1 MLKHSKLIPVVAL
14 AVLTCCLGSA
24 NAAVT
29 NAPEASLKVN
39 AVRVS
44 RATQDFSRRFPG
56 IYTGDNRPGVYL
68 QLLLTLNAGTMLPV
82 TREAITVETLVDDT
96 YQSLLG
102 TGNESSY
109 SSGENQ
115 TAVSEDART
124 LLFTVGTSRVPAEEA
139 GRLFVRGSVQ
149 ARVSRGEA
157 LVATNELPVAVGNEA
172 MIGPFRTIIRSVSDS
187 GGSGASVMLAVE
199 GDASRIQRLRVMER
213 GGKVLND
220 DRRSRFGTSST
231 DRPATVYLNLQSLP
245 KDAIVLE
252 FTYQE
257 KTELVRIPF
266 EAQVDIGVTKAGPIQ
281 ALDAGTPARGGSRP
295 WPPPREVPGQSMP
308 PRRAAFDPAR
318 IPQTNAPKSDSVK
331 LDKATV
337 DLFSLTV
344 AKPLPSEM
352 KGSEWKTPPSPAF
365 YASGF
370 TVVRLL
376 LSTPGADI
384 LSLAPDAVSISRFED
399 DKGGQLDTAVYR
411 ETSPSYSSSY
421 SGSPSSGTWPYVRR
435 STDGQQTLLHLSLAT
450 APTPGA
456 TRCTL
461 AGKIQ
466 ARIGRSETTN
476 TVAALELKN
485 GQSFTAGPFTGR
497 VETIRQSAPSTP
509 ATRDG
514 AEIELWLSLKG
525 PVARLRLIEF
535 LDSAGKPMAVLSTAT
550 DDARGERAETRTLF
564 RFSTPPTGSVGVRVR
579 YYESDEMVQVPFEL
593 STGIGL

>member
-1 MLKHSKLIPVVAL
+1 MFKRTKILSVVAL
-14 AVLTCCLGSA
+14 AVFACCLRSA

-44 RATQDFSRRFPG
+44 RVTQDISRRFAG
-56 IYTGDNRPGVYL
+56 IYTSDNRPGVYL
-68 QLLLTLNAGTMLPV
+68 QLLLSLSEGTMLPV
-82 TREAITVETLVDDT
+82 TREAITIETFVDDT
-96 YQSLLG
+96 YQSLLS
-102 TGNESSY
+102 TGNEASY
-109 SSGENQ
+109 SSGDSQ
-115 TAVSEDART
+115 TAMSEDSRT

-139 GRLFVRGSVQ
+139 GRIFVRGSVQ
-149 ARVSRGEA
+149 ARISRGGA
-157 LVATNELPVAVGNEA
+157 LVATNQLAIAVGNEA
-172 MIGPFRTIIRSVSDS
+172 MIGPFRTVIRSVSDS
-187 GGSGASVMLAVE
+187 GLGGASVILAVE
-199 GDASRIQRLRVMER
+199 GDASRIQRLRVLEP

-220 DRRSRFGTSST
+220 DRRSRFTASSAE
-231 DRPATVYLNLQSLP
+231 RPATMYLSFQSLP
-245 KDAIVLE
+245 KDAILLE
-252 FTYQE
+252 FTYLE

-281 ALDAGTPARGGSRP
+281 VLDAATPAKAGSRP
-295 WPPPREVPGQSMP
+295 WPPPREVPGQLLP
-308 PRRAAFDPAR
+308 PRRAGLDTSL
-318 IPQTNAPKSDSVK
+318 ISMTNAPKADSVK

-370 TVVRLL
+370 TVARLL

-384 LSLAPDAVSISRFED
+384 LSLAPDAVSVSRFED
-399 DKGGQLDTAVYR
+399 DKGGPLDTAVYR
-411 ETSPSYSSSY
+411 ENTPSY
-421 SGSPSSGTWPYVRR
+421 GTWPNLRR
-435 STDGQQTLLHLSLAT
+435 STDGQQALLQLSLAT

-461 AGKIQ
+461 VGKIQ
-466 ARIGRSETTN
+466 VRVGRSETTN
-476 TVAALELKN
+476 TVAAMELKN

-497 VETIRQSAPSTP
+497 VETIRQSAPLTP
-509 ATRDG
+509 AARDG

-525 PVARLRLIEF
+525 PVARLRMIEF
-535 LDSAGKPMAVLSTAT
+535 LDSTGKPMTVLSFAT
-550 DDARGERAETRTLF
+550 DASRDASRDERAESRMLF
-564 RFSTPPTGSVGVRVR
+564 RFPAPPTSPVGVRVR